1 MMFLVPDVMNR
12 DDIKALE
19 DALRESDR
27 RREEYLA
34 MLAHEL
40 RNPLAP
46 IRNAVEILRRVEP
59 KEPNVAWA
67 CSLVDR
73 QIGYLTRLIDELLD
87 VSRILRGRIA
97 LKKELVDLGL
107 LVKQAADD
115 VKEQMHARQQT
126 LFIKQPVGP
135 VLTEGDWMRLLQVVE
150 HLLGNAA
157 KYTDSGGYIVVEV
170 QAAETEGIIR
180 VRDNGIGLSAELLP
194 RIFDLFTQGERA
206 LDRSQGGLGIGL
218 TLVKQILELHNGRIE
233 AHSDGPGQGT
243 EFIVHL
249 PRWIGLR
256 DRESGR
262 AEADSVSGGPP
273 MAGDRPAFAPASPEL
288 RH

>member
-1 MMFLVPDVMNR
+1 MFLVPHVMNR
-12 DDIKALE
+12 DEIKALE

-46 IRNAVEILRRVEP
+46 IRNAVEVLRRVEP

-67 CSLVDR
+67 CALVDR
-73 QIGYLTRLIDELLD
+73 QIGYLARLIDELLD
-87 VSRILRGRIA
+87 ASRVLRGRIA
-97 LKKELVDLGL
+97 LKKELVDLGF
-107 LVKQAADD
+107 LVKQAVDE
-115 VKEQMHARQQT
+115 VKEQMFARQQT
-126 LFIKQPVGP
+126 LFIKQPVEP
-135 VLTEGDWMRLLQVVE
+135 VLTEGDWMRLVQVVE

-157 KYTDSGGYIVVEV
+157 KYTGVGGYIVVEV
-170 QAAETEGIIR
+170 RATELEGIVR
-180 VRDNGIGLSAELLP
+180 VRDNGIGLSPELLP

-233 AHSDGPGQGT
+233 AYSDGPGQGA

-249 PRWIGLR
+249 PRWVGER
-256 DRESGR
+256 DTE
-262 AEADSVSGGPP
+262 GGPIE
-273 MAGDRPAFAPASPEL
+273 AGSLPGGPSETEAQSVFAPVPPES
-288 RH
+288 RP